1 MRNPKATMLCSV
13 LSSLLIF
20 GLALLF
26 AHRDAPAAP
35 APPPAKSFLEVGK
48 SYQFFSAAN
57 QFGSVGKV
65 IEEPRDNWVKV
76 EWVTLNNKQ
85 KETVWFNLSQVTG
98 VVLKDG
104 KE

>member
-1 MRNPKATMLCSV
+1 MRNPKATMLYSA
-13 LSSLLIF
+13 LSLLLIF

-48 SYQFFSAAN
+48 SYSFTSTGN
-57 QFGSVGKV
+57 VFGIGMV
-65 IEEPRDNWVKV
+65 IEEPHDNWVKV
-76 EWVTLNNKQ
+76 ERVTADNKQ
-85 KETVWFNLSQVTG
+85 KETAWFNLNQLCC

>member
-13 LSSLLIF
+13 LSVPLIL

-48 SYQFFSAAN
+48 SYSFSSTGN
-57 QFGSVGKV
+57 LFGIGKV
-65 IEEPRDNWVKV
+65 VEEPHDNWVKA
-76 EWVTLNNKQ
+76 ESIRADNKQ
-85 KETVWFNLSQVTG
+85 KGTVWFNLNQVTAIY
-98 VVLKDG
+98 LEDG